1 MIYLI
6 TFFNS
11 NVVNNIIF
19 IHLLD
24 AQLTLLALFTIIK
37 SKLRLAVRFLL
48 VIVLRQNFCLYPK
61 LELKLLDLVDLI
73 LLRMVSGG
81 VRGNLLRVNL
91 IDDLQVFSL
100 LCYLLDV

>member
-6 TFFNS
+6 TFLNS

-24 AQLTLLALFTIIK
+24 AQLTL
-37 SKLRLAVRFLL
+37 LAVRFLL

-73 LLRMVSGG
+73 LLRMVSRG

-91 IDDLQVFSL
+91 IDDHLQVFGL
-100 LCYLLDV
+100 LGYLLDV